1 MEDAKTVK
9 VLIFKEELNKT
20 LLKTDKFPY
29 RKMVG
34 NLLYTSSSKT
44 RPDICTQLVSRFVEG
59 YSQERINDIK
69 HILKYLNGNV
79 DRNIKYKKNRNISLL
94 EAYLDAYLDYVI

>member
-1 MEDAKTVK
+1 
-9 VLIFKEELNKT
+9 
-20 LLKTDKFPY
+20 
-29 RKMVG
+29 MVG

-79 DRNIKYKKNRNISLL
+79 DRNKVQEEQKYQFTWSIFRCILRLCDLKTRRSTTGYIIFFAGGPTNWCSRKQSIL
-94 EAYLDAYLDYVI
+94 A